1 MSHAP
6 ASMDDPL
13 PRTLDT
19 ARLHLRQPL
28 LSDARMLIDHWAGDP
43 EVARYMLFA
52 TYPTDAL
59 ALAESFIGA
68 CQANWLGATGHRP
81 WVISERAAPAIAIG
95 MFGVSPGSGPHAW
108 EVGYVLGRRWW
119 GRGYASELV
128 RAVTATLFSD
138 SRVWRV
144 FAPTH
149 IDNAASQRV
158 LEKCGFS
165 REATLRRY
173 LVFPAFGAE
182 PQDCSLW
189 SRTRDDLAL
198 LDPMDPLDPT
208 DNGAS

>member
-1 MSHAP
+1 MMPSAMSTAP
-6 ASMDDPL
+6 MPMPDHL

-19 ARLHLRQPL
+19 ARLHLRQPR
-28 LSDARMLIDHWAGDP
+28 LSDARMLIDNWAGDP

-52 TYPTDAL
+52 TYAPDAL
-59 ALAESFIGA
+59 SLADSFLGMCIS
-68 CQANWLGATGHRP
+68 NWQGGTGHRP
-81 WVISERAAPAIAIG
+81 WVISERAAPDIAIG

-119 GRGYASELV
+119 DKGYASELV
-128 RAVTATLFSD
+128 RAVTAALFSD

-149 IDNAASQRV
+149 VDNVASQRV

-173 LVFPAFGAE
+173 LVFPAFGSE

-198 LDPMDPLDPT
+198 SDKS
-208 DNGAS
+208 AS

>member
-1 MSHAP
+1 MSTLA
-6 ASMDDPL
+6 L
-13 PRTLDT
+13 PHSLDT
-19 ARLHLRQPL
+19 ARLHLRQPR

-52 TYPTDAL
+52 VYPPDAT
-59 ALAESFIGA
+59 ALAESFLGA
-68 CQANWLGATGHRP
+68 CMSNWEHGVGHRP

-128 RAVTATLFSD
+128 GAVTAILFSD
-138 SRVWRV
+138 PQVWRV

-158 LEKCGFS
+158 LAKCGFT

-173 LVFPAFGAE
+173 FVFPAFGPE

-189 SRTRDDLAL
+189 SRTRDELVLSQKAA
-198 LDPMDPLDPT
+198 P
-208 DNGAS
+208 